1 MLHSSTVAANDLKQ
15 NVDLLLESDGV
26 EFTLKFFSYDRL
38 KSLVVNCAALTSNK
52 ATTRHKKA
60 FRNAIWLWSDFK
72 MHMFCSC
79 YLTAD
84 KSLRHT
90 TVQYNV
96 WLWPPLPDSIGA
108 KGKHANLSS
117 QQVLWQR
124 GRPPSPSASAAVEF
138 KLCTLQ
144 PRAPARGQT
153 ARFRLS
159 MRRHVCDLSGDGVK
173 KCVAERAILMNTG
186 GLNKQGTD
194 ISSDHSWKSNN
205 KVQLGDEKHLT
216 VASFR
221 SALCS
226 SNVFLLQFHQNQ
238 WIMYQQTNQPAN

>member
-1 MLHSSTVAANDLKQ
+1 MWLQTIWGSEWVVQSLQSGISHKFALKY
-15 NVDLLLESDGV
+15 
-26 EFTLKFFSYDRL
+26 FSYDHL
-38 KSLVVNCAALTSNK
+38 KSLVINCTVLTSNK

-60 FRNAIWLWSDFK
+60 FRNAIWLRSDIK

-96 WLWPPLPDSIGA
+96 WFWPLLPDSLRA

-138 KLCTLQ
+138 RPCTLQ
-144 PRAPARGQT
+144 PMAQTLGQT
-153 ARFRLS
+153 TLVRLS
-159 MRRHVCDLSGDGVK
+159 MRRHVCNLSEGRGEQMCNRGSWWIREGWINK
-173 KCVAERAILMNTG
+173 RYQLWLATTKFGGEIKNTW
-186 GLNKQGTD
+186 LC
-194 ISSDHSWKSNN
+194 H
-205 KVQLGDEKHLT
+205 DEVYCGCLT
-216 VASFR
+216 G
-221 SALCS
+221 
-226 SNVFLLQFHQNQ
+226 
-238 WIMYQQTNQPAN
+238 